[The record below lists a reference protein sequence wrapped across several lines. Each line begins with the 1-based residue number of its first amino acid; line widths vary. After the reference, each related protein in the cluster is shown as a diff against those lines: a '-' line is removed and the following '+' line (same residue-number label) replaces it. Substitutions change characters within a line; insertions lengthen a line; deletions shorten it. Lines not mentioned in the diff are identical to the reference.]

1 MWPSPVARSIG
12 IGRSPQQFV
21 TGTKLEIPLRAVNDH
36 LIVRLDPIGSS
47 SAILTA
53 GATIGRAPADLE
65 HLQA

>member
-36 LIVRLDPIGSS
+36 LIVSASNRFSESWFEQLLDGWIR
-47 SAILTA
+47 SAA
-53 GATIGRAPADLE
+53 R
-65 HLQA
+65 QQF